1 MKEFARIMSDVTKND
16 SGAGVIIAS
25 DNISQRQAIAMAVN
39 QGLSAAGFTNVAI
52 HVDKSD
58 DPTRVDVTPENT
70 ETLLGSMRQL
80 NPQLFDAPIA
90 VIATAGGVAALD
102 LVTDMIDDAKREL
115 GTTEDVSLTD
125 AIRISKTPDA
135 TVIIH

>member
-25 DNISQRQAIAMAVN
+25 DNISQRQAIAVAVN
-39 QGLSAAGFTNVAI
+39 KGLADAGFTNVAI

-58 DPTRVDVTPENT
+58 DPTRVDVDFSNAD
-70 ETLLGSMRQL
+70 TLLGSMKAL

-90 VIATAGGVAALD
+90 VIATAGGSAALD
-102 LVTDMIDDAKREL
+102 LVTDMIEDARSEF
-115 GTTEDVSLTD
+115 GTNVGLND
-125 AIRISKTPDA
+125 AIRVTKTEEAEA
-135 TVIIH
+135 TV